1 MTSKISLGTAQ
12 FGMDYGIA
20 NDKGKPSLDK
30 VKSILKKAKNLGVKN
45 IDTASVY
52 GASES
57 ILGQIGVSDFNLT
70 TKIPS
75 IPIESVDIIAY
86 VNNIIE
92 ESLNKIKIKEFHGVL
107 LHDSE
112 QLFNKEVESDIHN
125 ALISLKDN
133 GLTKKVG
140 ISIYDPNKLSQLNSI
155 ESYDIVQC
163 PYNLFDRRL
172 ESSNWMEK
180 LNDYGIEIQIRS
192 IFLQG
197 LLLMEKHKR
206 PTKFK
211 KWNDLWDDLDNW
223 LKKNNISAVDACLNF
238 SFESKYIDS
247 VVLGVD
253 SEEQLNEIFN
263 KINNENKAYPKNIFS
278 NDINLINPVN
288 WSSL

>member
-140 ISIYDPNKLSQLNSI
+140 ISIYDPNTV
-155 ESYDIVQC
+155 SYTH
-163 PYNLFDRRL
+163 LRAH
-172 ESSNWMEK
+172 ETS
-180 LNDYGIEIQIRS
+180 
-192 IFLQG
+192 
-197 LLLMEKHKR
+197 
-206 PTKFK
+206 
-211 KWNDLWDDLDNW
+211 
-223 LKKNNISAVDACLNF
+223 
-238 SFESKYIDS
+238 
-247 VVLGVD
+247 
-253 SEEQLNEIFN
+253 
-263 KINNENKAYPKNIFS
+263 
-278 NDINLINPVN
+278 
-288 WSSL
+288 

>member
-20 NDKGKPSLDK
+20 NDKGKPSLEK

-75 IPIESVDIIAY
+75 IPIESVDINAY

-180 LNDYGIEIQIRS
+180 LSDYGIEIQIRS

-278 NDINLINPVN
+278 NDVNLINPVN

>member
-75 IPIESVDIIAY
+75 IPIESVDITAY

-92 ESLNKIKIKEFHGVL
+92 DSLNKIKIKEFHGVL

-125 ALISLKDN
+125 ALISLKNN